1 MSAIDCDAITH
12 VKSQRC
18 AQLHR
23 LGCPPLH
30 SQSTPR
36 CSQVNVEG
44 FPLPVK
50 KLKGTDPTEAL
61 DFSRKSLRLA
71 SAVVIAALI
80 RVNRSLTS
88 LDLSRNQLLGVH
100 PFMGSTG
107 VEAIADALVTNS
119 TLAMLDMR
127 NNHIEGD
134 AATRLATVVLSSKS
148 MEVFNAI
155 PMKALRAEDV
165 TVLDL
170 SSKDLMALEAH
181 VIGDLAAKCRSLT
194 SLDVRHN
201 DISGTAAK
209 QLASA
214 VLESKSLE
222 FFSLIPMKAVHNL
235 GTTSS
240 RLVPKHPR
248 GIQGSEL
255 ELNDRGL
262 GPVEAHVI
270 SSLAAKNMALTS
282 LSLGG
287 NSLKDEGISAIC
299 EAIQSNKE
307 SKLALLDISRN
318 SIGPEGVK
326 KVVAMAAATLSLTE
340 VRQGAKL
347 SPHWYRLGCPPSH
360 SQSTPRCSQVNL
372 DGFPLPVKKLNG
384 TDPTETLDFSEKD
397 LGFASAAVIASLIAG
412 NGSLR
417 ECNMSGNSSLD
428 RESAERLAS
437 VAKAKGIMLFGI
449 KPGQMEA
456 DFHHLKL
463 THADAIFIASDAAVS
478 ANLDG
483 VNLDGFA
490 LPVKKLKGT
499 DPVYQLD
506 LSNKRLGMPS
516 AIVIANLIAPNR
528 TLTRLNLTHN
538 RMTFTGEAA
547 VRMVGNDKGPGFE
560 LEF

>member
-1 MSAIDCDAITH
+1 MN
-12 VKSQRC
+12 
-18 AQLHR
+18 L
-23 LGCPPLH
+23 
-30 SQSTPR
+30 
-36 CSQVNVEG
+36 EG

-50 KLKGTDPTEAL
+50 KLKGTDPVEAL
-61 DFSRKSLRLA
+61 DFSRQKLRLA

-80 RVNRSLTS
+80 RVNRTLTS
-88 LDLSRNQLLGVH
+88 LDLSKNQLLGVY
-100 PFMGSTG
+100 PFIESTG
-107 VEAIADALVTNS
+107 VEAIADALVLNS

-127 NNHIEGD
+127 NNDINGD
-134 AATRLATVVLSSKS
+134 AATRLATAVLSSKS

-155 PMKALRAEDV
+155 PIKALRADDV

-170 SSKDLMALEAH
+170 SGKGLMAVEAH
-181 VIGDLAAKCRSLT
+181 VIGNLAAKCRSLT

-214 VLESKSLE
+214 VLESNWME
-222 FFSLIPMKAVHNL
+222 FFSLIPMKAEHNL

-240 RLVPKHPR
+240 RLVPKNQKP
-248 GIQGSEL
+248 GILGFEL
-255 ELNDRGL
+255 ELSNRGL

-270 SSLAAKNMALTS
+270 SSLAAQNVALTS
-282 LSLGG
+282 LLLGG

-307 SKLALLDISRN
+307 SKLASLDISGN

-326 KVVAMAAATLSLTE
+326 KVVAMAAAALSLTE
-340 VRQGAKL
+340 VRPRRQAL
-347 SPHWYRLGCPPSH
+347 PPPDRMGYPPLH
-360 SQSTPRCSQVNL
+360 SQSMPRCSQVNL

-384 TDPTETLDFSEKD
+384 TDPIEALDFSGKD

-428 RESAERLAS
+428 RGSAEILAN

-449 KPGQMEA
+449 KPGQKEA

-463 THADAIFIASDAAVS
+463 THADAILIASDAAIS

-516 AIVIANLIAPNR
+516 AIVIAYLITTNR
-528 TLTRLNLTHN
+528 TLTRLDLTHN

-547 VRMVGNDKGPGFE
+547 VRMAGEDKGSGFE
-560 LEF
+560 LAIHGAVGALG